1 MTELDELQDRWEAA
15 VEAELPS
22 AIGLR
27 HRVHADPRA
36 SGDEEDTA
44 RIVVEALGID
54 DGVRVAKT
62 GRAVL
67 LPGTR
72 PGPAVALRTELD
84 ALPVTERTGVPWA
97 SETPLMHAC
106 GHDVHMAALV
116 ATVRAAAVVG
126 VPRPLVA
133 LLQPREE
140 TSPSGAL
147 DIVESGVL
155 TEYGVESVIGAHV
168 QPRLA
173 AGVVSAVPG
182 PVNASTDEFDVVVRG
197 QGGHAGYPHLLRDPI
212 LALSQIVVSLQ
223 QLASRRVDPV
233 FGAVCSVGRI
243 EAGTT
248 ANVVPNEARLSGSLR
263 LMRAE
268 DRDLALEG
276 LAEVVHGTAKAHGCR
291 AELEISPCEPVLHND
306 AGLTQRAH
314 RRLVRTGAGVDTDF
328 RSFGADDFAHYC
340 GMTRG
345 LMMFV
350 GLGDTAGAPS
360 LHDELFLPP
369 DAAIGQVASAL
380 IAGYLAAVEG

>member
-44 RIVVEALGID
+44 RVVVEALGVD

-126 VPRPLVA
+126 VPRPLLA

-182 PVNASTDEFDVVVRG
+182 PVNASTDEFEVVVRG

-314 RRLVRTGAGVDTDF
+314 RRLVRTGAAVDTDF

-369 DAAIGQVASAL
+369 DAAVGRVASAL

>member
-44 RIVVEALGID
+44 RVVVEALDID

-182 PVNASTDEFDVVVRG
+182 PVNASTEEFDVVVRG

>member
-44 RIVVEALGID
+44 RVVVEALDID

-314 RRLVRTGAGVDTDF
+314 RRLVRTGAAVDTDF

>member
-54 DGVRVAKT
+54 DGIRVAKT

-116 ATVRAAAVVG
+116 ATVRTAAVVG